1 MITLTEAKYIDGY
14 RIQIK
19 FSDGLG
25 GIVDFNDI
33 IQNFPAARLLADQ
46 NEFQR
51 FYLDDWP
58 TLAWP
63 CGFDFSPESLYER
76 ATGESILWLHN
87 NQAEELTK
95 EKLI

>member
-14 RIQIK
+14 RIWIK

-25 GIVDFNDI
+25 GIVDFTDI
-33 IQNFPAARLLADQ
+33 IHNYPVARPLAEQ

-58 TLAWP
+58 SLAWP
-63 CGFDFSPESLYER
+63 CGFDFSPEGLYER
-76 ATGESILWLHN
+76 ATGQSVPWLHN
-87 NQAEELTK
+87 NEAEELTNA
-95 EKLI
+95 

>member
-25 GIVDFNDI
+25 GIVDFTDI
-33 IQNFPAARLLADQ
+33 IQNYPAARLLADQ

-51 FYLDDWP
+51 F
-58 TLAWP
+58 
-63 CGFDFSPESLYER
+63 
-76 ATGESILWLHN
+76 
-87 NQAEELTK
+87 
-95 EKLI
+95 